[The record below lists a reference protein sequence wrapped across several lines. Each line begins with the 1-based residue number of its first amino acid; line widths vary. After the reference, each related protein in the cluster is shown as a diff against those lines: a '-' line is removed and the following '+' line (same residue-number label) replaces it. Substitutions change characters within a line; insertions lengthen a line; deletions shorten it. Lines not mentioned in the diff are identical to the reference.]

1 MHFTTLPSILLDKS
15 SLSPEISAI
24 EPQSLMSLCSWWE
37 RTHAKTVPLPHICHE
52 FTSPDKLLTSYMAP
66 PMQYNFA
73 RLAADMLETAHSD
86 GDMVEVEHAVH
97 DTGRSIGLV
106 GISLGVL
113 FILFTIAFISCMKRK
128 KTVLT
133 DHVHPHH
140 SVDTQVRITLGTGRH
155 TREEDIPPA
164 YSLVV
169 RVKEEE
175 DQDLPTYLQAVGG
188 HHDTSGEVEGDIE
201 SAGEKEEKEEVS
213 EYNQSSS
220 YIHVNHGAADI
231 HDDYK

>member
-15 SLSPEISAI
+15 SLSPKISTI

-66 PMQYNFA
+66 PMQYNFV
-73 RLAADMLETAHSD
+73 RLAANMLETAHSD

-97 DTGRSIGLV
+97 GTGRRIGLV

-133 DHVHPHH
+133 DHVYPHP
-140 SVDTQVRITLGTGRH
+140 SIDTQVRVTLGTGRA
-155 TREEDIPPA
+155 TIEDDIPPA
-164 YSLVV
+164 YSFVV

-175 DQDLPTYLQAVGG
+175 DQDLPTYLQAIGEG
-188 HHDTSGEVEGDIE
+188 IDT
-201 SAGEKEEKEEVS
+201 EEKEEGS
-213 EYNQSSS
+213 EYNRNSSD
-220 YIHVNHGAADI
+220 NHGAADI
-231 HDDYK
+231 RDHCR